1 MPNNSNVKLGMYDE
15 PISVGDWCIYKNVLC
30 KVIKVNEKRVTLMR
44 LAIGADE
51 DGTIMAWKISVSPEN
66 IFIIAKD
73 ACDMPRY
80 LNKKMT
86 FIEEKE
92 ELKKLNKR
100 P

>member
-1 MPNNSNVKLGMYDE
+1 MSNKSNTKLGMYGESID
-15 PISVGDWCIYKNVLC
+15 VGDWCCYKNVLC
-30 KVIKVNEKRVTLMR
+30 KVVKINTKMVTLIR
-44 LAIGADE
+44 LAVGADE

-92 ELKKLNKR
+92 ESKKLNKR